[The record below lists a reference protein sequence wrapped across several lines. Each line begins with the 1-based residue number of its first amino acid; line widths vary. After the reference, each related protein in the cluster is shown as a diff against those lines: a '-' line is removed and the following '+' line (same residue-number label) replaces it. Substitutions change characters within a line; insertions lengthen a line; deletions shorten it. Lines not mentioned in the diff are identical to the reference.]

1 LLTCLRLYC
10 RDRDPAG
17 AVFLP
22 EMWASRTFA
31 YAQLA
36 ADVFNLLSVPVF
48 MAFTMRPDQWVFF
61 CLPTS
66 ELLACVCLVARV
78 SARAFPLGSPLPHLR
93 RDWAHPCRI
102 CAGTGLTPAAPAPG
116 PSVPVF
122 TAVPASR
129 CFPVLLVPP
138 TVSRSLLQMVA
149 CAYASDVISLISILY
164 HSRRAYRRN
173 GVIQMNPKVIRH
185 GYGDCALHSTRN
197 CQQLLH

>member
-1 LLTCLRLYC
+1 MLRRRQVHRACATRLALPRERRTEPHIRDICTGTGLT
-10 RDRDPAG
+10 PS
-17 AVFLP
+17 
-22 EMWASRTFA
+22 ASA
-31 YAQLA
+31 PGMGL
-36 ADVFNLLSVPVF
+36 
-48 MAFTMRPDQWVFF
+48 
-61 CLPTS
+61 
-66 ELLACVCLVARV
+66 
-78 SARAFPLGSPLPHLR
+78 PLPHLR

-164 HSRRAYRRN
+164 HSRRAYRQN

-185 GYGDCALHSTRN
+185 GYADCALHSE
-197 CQQLLH
+197 CQQPLHWCTVR

>member
-1 LLTCLRLYC
+1 MRAARCAAC
-10 RDRDPAG
+10 RRHAPFVLEAAAHADERVDRQG
-17 AVFLP
+17 ARRYSRYGRYGRVAFNCR
-22 EMWASRTFA
+22 EATAS
-31 YAQLA
+31 
-36 ADVFNLLSVPVF
+36 P
-48 MAFTMRPDQWVFF
+48 
-61 CLPTS
+61 PTS
-66 ELLACVCLVARV
+66 A
-78 SARAFPLGSPLPHLR
+78 PGLGSPLPHLR

-129 CFPVLLVPP
+129 CFPVLLVRP